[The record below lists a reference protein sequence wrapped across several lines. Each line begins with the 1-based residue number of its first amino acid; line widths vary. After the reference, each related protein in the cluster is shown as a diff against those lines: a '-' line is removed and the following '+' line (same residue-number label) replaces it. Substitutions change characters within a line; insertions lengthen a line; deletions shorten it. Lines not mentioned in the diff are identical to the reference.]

1 MRILESKKGLW
12 EGGRSL
18 SSLIAGIFLIVLGF
32 IPLLHNWGA
41 LPFGLPNFLSSFIG
55 IIATYLIAAG
65 GFYLL
70 IDGFLQW
77 GNPFAWVT
85 FAVALVVLAIG
96 LIPILHAF
104 GTLSFTIPFFTPT
117 FYSIVFTVEG
127 LFLFIGAFI
136 ME

>member
-1 MRILESKKGLW
+1 MHLLQSKKALW

-18 SSLIAGIFLIVLGF
+18 SSLLAGIALLVLGF

-41 LPFGLPNFLSSFIG
+41 IPFGLPDFLMSFLG

-70 IDGFLQW
+70 VDGFLQW

-85 FAVALVVLAIG
+85 LAVALCVLAIG
-96 LIPILHAF
+96 IIPILHTF
-104 GTLSFTIPFFTPT
+104 GAISFTIPFFTAT
-117 FYSIVFTVEG
+117 FYSIIFTVEG
-127 LFLFIGAFI
+127 IFLFIGAFI